1 MELIIWN
8 RTQKDIGQTHDYWPL
23 ATEFIGL
30 LHKYCYS
37 KRVEL
42 PNTWETVTIVT
53 TMSIL
58 STELAQD
65 IVTRTMKII
74 PYNVNV
80 MDVSGSIIASGNPVR
95 IGELHA
101 GAMLA
106 LAKRLAVEV
115 DDAGARNMHGAQPGI
130 NLPLTV
136 NGQLCG
142 AVGLSGAPDEVRQF
156 GELVRLTAEMIL
168 EQAQL
173 TGELQRD
180 SRYREAFVLKLIN
193 DDGADHAGLEAWA
206 RRLGVD
212 FGRTHLVFVLEVND
226 KAAGTVEA
234 LTEIQRLQMRM
245 LTRQPTALTA
255 AASSHEMVILD
266 FYDAP
271 AAAQNQA
278 SGPAPDDQAR
288 AQKRLQSLSA
298 MLKEEGG
305 DAHTL
310 TMGIALTGIE
320 GVAISYQSARA
331 AARIG
336 RTRHPRGT
344 RFSYYEQALPVLLS
358 GLDAGWQAE
367 QLKLPIARLKAQDKN
382 KELLQ
387 RTLEAWFTHDGHPA
401 ATAQALHIHR
411 NTLDYR
417 LRRIGEITGLDLGRL
432 EDRFLLYVS
441 ALLTDK

>member
-1 MELIIWN
+1 
-8 RTQKDIGQTHDYWPL
+8 
-23 ATEFIGL
+23 
-30 LHKYCYS
+30 
-37 KRVEL
+37 
-42 PNTWETVTIVT
+42 
-53 TMSIL
+53 MSIL
-58 STELAQD
+58 STQLAQD

-80 MDVSGSIIASGNPVR
+80 MDVSGSIIASGNPAR
-95 IGELHA
+95 IGELHT

-106 LAKRLAVEV
+106 LAKKLAVEI
-115 DDAGARNMHGAQPGI
+115 DSASARNMHGAQPGI

-173 TGELQRD
+173 AGELQRD

-193 DDGADHAGLEAWA
+193 DDNADHAGLEAWA

-212 FGRTHLVFVLEVND
+212 FGRPHLVFVLEVDD
-226 KAAGTVEA
+226 KASVEA
-234 LTEIQRLQMRM
+234 LAEIQRLQMRM
-245 LTRQPTALTA
+245 MTRQPAALTA

-266 FYDAP
+266 FHDAP
-271 AAAQNQA
+271 GAAKTEAPGRAQDA
-278 SGPAPDDQAR
+278 QAR

-320 GVAISYQSARA
+320 GVAISYQSART

-336 RTRHPRGT
+336 RARQPRGT

-358 GLDAGWQAE
+358 GLGSGWQAA
-367 QLKLPIARLKAQDKN
+367 QLKLPIARLRAQDKN

-401 ATAQALHIHR
+401 ATSEALHIHR

-417 LRRIGEITGLDLGRL
+417 LRRIGELTGLDLARL

-441 ALLTDK
+441 ALLTDR

>member
-1 MELIIWN
+1 
-8 RTQKDIGQTHDYWPL
+8 
-23 ATEFIGL
+23 
-30 LHKYCYS
+30 
-37 KRVEL
+37 
-42 PNTWETVTIVT
+42 
-53 TMSIL
+53 MSIL
-58 STELAQD
+58 STQLAQD

-80 MDVSGSIIASGNPVR
+80 MDVSGSIIASGNPAR
-95 IGELHA
+95 IGELHT

-106 LAKRLAVEV
+106 LAKKLAVEI
-115 DDAGARNMHGAQPGI
+115 DEAGARNMHGAQPGI

-156 GELVRLTAEMIL
+156 GELVRLTADMIL

-173 TGELQRD
+173 AGELQRD

-193 DDGADHAGLEAWA
+193 DDNTDHAGLDAWA

-212 FGRTHLVFVLEVND
+212 FGRPHLVFVLEVDD
-226 KAAGTVEA
+226 KTAGTVEA

-245 LTRQPTALTA
+245 MTRQPSALTA

-266 FYDAP
+266 FYDTAKSQ
-271 AAAQNQA
+271 AA
-278 SGPAPDDQAR
+278 GPPPDIQAR

-298 MLKEEGG
+298 LLKEEGG

-336 RTRHPRGT
+336 RARQPRGN

-358 GLDAGWQAE
+358 GLGSGWQAE
-367 QLKLPIARLKAQDKN
+367 QLKLPIARLKAQDKS

-387 RTLEAWFTHDGHPA
+387 RTLETWFMHDGHPA
-401 ATAQALHIHR
+401 ATAEALHIHR

-432 EDRFLLYVS
+432 EDRFLLYAS